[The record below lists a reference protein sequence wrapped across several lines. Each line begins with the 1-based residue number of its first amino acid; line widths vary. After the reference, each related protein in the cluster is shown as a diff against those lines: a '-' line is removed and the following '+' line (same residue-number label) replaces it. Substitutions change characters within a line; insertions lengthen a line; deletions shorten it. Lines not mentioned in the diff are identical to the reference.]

1 MRIAVVAGELSG
13 DALGGA
19 LLPALA
25 RRFPEARFEGIGGPR
40 MQAAGL
46 DSLYPLEKLSVMG
59 LVEVL
64 KHLPELLSIRR
75 ALVRRWLADPP
86 DLYLGIDA
94 PDFTLPLAQRLRAH
108 GIRTAHY
115 VSPSVWAWRKG
126 RVRGIAQSV
135 DLMLTLFPFEA
146 AFYAQH
152 HVPVEC
158 VGHPLADEIPPGL
171 TIADGRRALGLGP
184 GRSIALLPG
193 SRAGE
198 VGRHIDGF
206 LAAFARLHARQPVFD
221 ALLPCATPALRTQI
235 AARVAAAGLD
245 AQVRLCDGH
254 ARDVL
259 AASEVALVASGT
271 ATLEAMLVGR
281 PLVMAYK
288 VAPLTY
294 AIARRLMQIDR
305 FSLPNLLA
313 GHDLIPEFI
322 QDAATP
328 DALAAAL
335 EAWLHAPA
343 RTQAVCAEFAGL
355 HAQLRCKA
363 GERAATALAGLLQR
377 PVPA

>member
-19 LLPALA
+19 LLPALQ
-25 RRFPEARFEGIGGPR
+25 RHFPQARFEGIGGPR

-46 DSLYPLEKLSVMG
+46 ESLFPLEKLSVMG

-75 ALVRRWLADPP
+75 ALVRRWLAAPP

-94 PDFTLPLAQRLRAH
+94 PDFTLPLAKRLRAH
-108 GIRTAHY
+108 GIRSAHY
-115 VSPSVWAWRKG
+115 VSPSVWAWRQG
-126 RVRGIAQSV
+126 RVHGIAQSV

-152 HVPVEC
+152 RVPVEC
-158 VGHPLADEIPPGL
+158 VGHPLADEIPAGI
-171 TIADGRRALGLGP
+171 TIADGRAALGLGP

-198 VGRHIDGF
+198 VGRHIDVF
-206 LAAFARLHARQPVFD
+206 LAAFARLRARQPGFD
-221 ALLPCATPALRTQI
+221 ALLPCATPALRAQI
-235 AARVAAAGLD
+235 AARVAAAGLA

-254 ARDVL
+254 AREVL

-281 PLVMAYK
+281 PLVMAYR

-294 AIARRLMQIDR
+294 AIARRLMKIDR
-305 FSLPNLLA
+305 FALPNLLA

-328 DALAAAL
+328 EALAAAL

-343 RTQAVCAEFAGL
+343 RAQAVCAEFAGL
-355 HAQLRCKA
+355 HERLRCNA
-363 GERAATALAGLLQR
+363 GERAAAALAGLLR
-377 PVPA
+377 PLPA

>member
-19 LLPALA
+19 LLPALQQ
-25 RRFPEARFEGIGGPR
+25 RFPQARFEGIGGPR

-46 DSLYPLEKLSVMG
+46 ESLFPLEKLSVMG

-75 ALVRRWLADPP
+75 ALVRRWLAEPP
-86 DLYLGIDA
+86 ALYLGIDA
-94 PDFTLPLAQRLRAH
+94 PDFTLPLAKRLRAH

-115 VSPSVWAWRKG
+115 VSPSVWAWRQG

-146 AFYAQH
+146 TFYAQH

-158 VGHPLADEIPPGL
+158 VGHPLADEIPAGL
-171 TIADGRRALGLGP
+171 TVADGRAALGLGA
-184 GRSIALLPG
+184 GRSLALLPG

-198 VGRHIDGF
+198 VGRHIDVF
-206 LAAFARLHARQPVFD
+206 LAAFARLHERHPQLN
-221 ALLPCATPALRTQI
+221 ALLPCATAALRAQI
-235 AARVAAAGLD
+235 AARVTAAGLD
-245 AQVRLCDGH
+245 AQVRLFDGH
-254 ARDVL
+254 AREVL
-259 AASEVALVASGT
+259 AASELALVASGT
-271 ATLEAMLVGR
+271 ATLETMLVGR
-281 PLVMAYK
+281 PLVMAYR

-294 AIARRLMQIDR
+294 AIAKRLMKIDR

-313 GHDLIPEFI
+313 GHDLVPEFI

-328 DALAAAL
+328 AALAAAL
-335 EAWLHAPA
+335 DAWLREPA
-343 RTQAVCAEFAGL
+343 RVQTACTEFAGL
-355 HAQLRCKA
+355 HERLRCNA
-363 GERAATALAGLLQR
+363 GERAAAALAGLLRQ
-377 PVPA
+377 A